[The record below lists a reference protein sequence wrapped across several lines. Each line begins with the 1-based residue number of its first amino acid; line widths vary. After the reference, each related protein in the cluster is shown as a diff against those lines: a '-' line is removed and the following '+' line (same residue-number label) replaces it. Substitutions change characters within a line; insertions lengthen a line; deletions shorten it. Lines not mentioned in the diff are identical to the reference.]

1 MSLKRYA
8 HYDHGDEKKLANI
21 TEGIDTVLIIF
32 NTQLKQGGEVVKNYD
47 RSLPE
52 IPCYADELNQ
62 VWNNLLQNAL
72 QAMENKGTLT
82 IDVTQQDG
90 SICVSFTD
98 TGKGIP
104 PEVLP
109 RIFEPFFT
117 TKPAGIGSGLGLGIV
132 QKLSKNI

>member
-1 MSLKRYA
+1 
-8 HYDHGDEKKLANI
+8 
-21 TEGIDTVLIIF
+21 
-32 NTQLKQGGEVVKNYD
+32 
-47 RSLPE
+47 
-52 IPCYADELNQ
+52 
-62 VWNNLLQNAL
+62 
-72 QAMENKGTLT
+72 MENKGTLT

-117 TKPAGIGSGLGLGIV
+117 TKTAGIGSGLGLGIV
-132 QKLSKNI
+132 QKIIEKHQVKIEVISQTGQTKFIVFLPI